1 MNQQIEK
8 KINFMCNT
16 ERLENL
22 LKVMIKIRKISVLRL
37 LRQKR
42 KQRQQKIQQNSCIIL
57 AKQMKM
63 LRNKNLRLNLHRIK
77 LLKN

>member
-42 KQRQQKIQQNSCIIL
+42 KQR
-57 AKQMKM
+57 
-63 LRNKNLRLNLHRIK
+63 
-77 LLKN
+77 